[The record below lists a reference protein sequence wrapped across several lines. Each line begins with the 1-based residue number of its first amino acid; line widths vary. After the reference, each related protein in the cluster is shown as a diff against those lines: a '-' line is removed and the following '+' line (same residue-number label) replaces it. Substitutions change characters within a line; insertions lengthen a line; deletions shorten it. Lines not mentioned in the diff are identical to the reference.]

1 MIIHNATQT
10 ARVQSDM
17 LGRHFV
23 ECEFRIELL
32 FNQINTLDSYALR
45 AVWQLKLQAMCIIF
59 NCHVDMLLY

>member
-45 AVWQLKLQAMCIIF
+45 AV
-59 NCHVDMLLY
+59 